1 MALNARQNRPRH
13 RTPID
18 QYLAIPE
25 ITADM
30 RQRVG
35 SSQID
40 EFVLGHSAAD
50 ILRELVQNE
59 FDACGSQIGIRFKDT
74 MLEITGTGRD
84 IVPKGWRRLSV
95 LIGTGEVLGDS
106 SGEIITPKE
115 SSIGSKNLG
124 MRSLFR
130 FGDQI
135 HVRSAGRMATLDLRT
150 FTAGRQTDSAT
161 KGRKGVL
168 IQVPYRSIP
177 LRKFVP
183 FTAVREAG
191 DLAEIERVLFPTL
204 VKLAL
209 PGRTPGIR
217 ALSVN
222 SERLG
227 RQLEWRQEVKTERS
241 RIPGIAM
248 LRRTGRLA
256 TRGTDGMRR
265 RQRHEELEFARSVKI
280 PAKYAGVDFPA
291 YYGSE
296 PWVRIAV
303 SISLKAGRPITDR
316 SGFCYYPLQAGQ
328 ARTGCAVSIS
338 APFQLDAERTRLL
351 ADSDWNSWLSGQ
363 AADLVADLLGPDWF
377 GRFGR
382 AAYDLVLRQGQED
395 GTFADLVLA
404 QLKERACWPNASAE
418 WSVAKSLVVPADPA
432 LSGHLEGKHYLHPD
446 LATDPRIS
454 ELAVRCGAKWFTI
467 DSLVRLRC
475 AGEKLGGL
483 ETRVGSA
490 ADYHYTN
497 YASHAPDPEVQHR
510 SASALTVLAKKL
522 SPENRRDLRQ
532 TPSTL
537 TATGRLEAAEE
548 LVRVSPDMWEACPE
562 PLESRLHPLLHDDL
576 AIARQCRPFEL
587 ARWIEEAAGR
597 AADGA
602 IAPSEHEALYRHLL
616 MPETKLSSRL
626 VGIVRRSPVLKDD
639 QGNWAR
645 PDSLALIPGR
655 DARLLGR
662 VVRGPAAAVRQRPD
676 LLDRLAIRR
685 KVVGDDL
692 VALAQAVEAS
702 PELAEPFEELLRR
715 QAGLLVAKVVAGLSK
730 IRFLRSRAGSLI
742 APSRA
747 RLPTSINLS
756 CLSEEVLLAD
766 DRVLYRRLGCPAR
779 PGSQML
785 LEIIER
791 ARAAAVPA
799 PVPHQLYPALV
810 EALIA
815 ERHPTVDLADLPV
828 LHVNGY
834 FVTPNATLVALR
846 PPRCLQEAIPVIRG
860 GGGISMAYLALGA
873 SASPKAH
880 HWLAFFNWIDRRA
893 AAGQGR
899 LSATD
904 RALLREAYRYLAVIG
919 LPSGLPTS
927 TRCLLSSEGTVHSLD
942 DLQAGRFLEND
953 YPELAEALVAAKG
966 GIAFADG
973 DEMSRLVFRRV
984 GILPLSERCGEGR
997 IVIGAPAGAPNWFQA
1012 KTAAKALEQ
1021 LHRPELAQGIAEL
1034 AYAHQNHQKQS
1045 REFHP
1050 ARTGAVRRRLLSI
1063 ERIAFAS
1070 DLQRS
1075 YQLGRRVSVPADSAI
1090 EDGSL
1095 YLRPPQYRSEYDHIL
1110 ALELARL
1117 AGATRLADVRVLA
1130 SSLLP
1135 LLQVE
1140 RPAEVF
1146 SYLRRLGIRPVAWDY
1161 VEEIDPEQLE
1171 AELTREQITQNLI
1184 ASVRIAPPSA
1194 TTPTPPNTQPVPVAP
1209 IPPTQPSPRPLP
1221 ALDDVRLSVSPPT
1234 GSAPPASL
1242 GSGGGW
1248 RGSTIYT
1255 PRTPAEMERDRLLG
1269 LRGEALIH
1277 RQELERVRGLGCE
1290 NPEEHVVWV
1299 SQGNPGAD
1307 HDILSIGADGKPI
1320 WIEVK
1325 STVGQDGRFDWSI
1338 AEFEKALR
1346 EGPRYQLWRVY
1357 DVAGRTPIAKCFDN
1371 PAGLLLTPTIRLEI
1385 SSLRA
1390 FVESR

>member
-1 MALNARQNRPRH
+1 MALNSRLKRPQGRAP
-13 RTPID
+13 TNED
-18 QYLAIPE
+18 LVVPE
-25 ITADM
+25 VTADM

-40 EFVLGHSAAD
+40 EFVLAHTAAD

-59 FDACGSQIGIRFKDT
+59 FDAGGAEIGIRFRDA

-84 IVPKGWRRLSV
+84 IPPKGWSRLSV

-130 FGDQI
+130 FGDHI

-150 FTAGRQTDSAT
+150 FTAGRQTDPAT

-168 IQVPYRSIP
+168 IQVPYRSTP
-177 LRKFVP
+177 LRKFAP
-183 FTAVREAG
+183 FTTIREAG

-209 PGRTPGIR
+209 PGRSSGVR
-217 ALSVN
+217 ALTVN
-222 SERLG
+222 SERVG
-227 RQLEWRQEVKTERS
+227 RRLEWRQDAKTERV
-241 RIPGIAM
+241 RVPGIAM
-248 LRRTGRLA
+248 LRRTGRLETQGA
-256 TRGTDGMRR
+256 DSTRR
-265 RQRHEELEFARSVKI
+265 RHRHEELEFARHVDI
-280 PAKYAGVDFPA
+280 PAKYAGLDFPS
-291 YYGSE
+291 YYRSGSC
-296 PWVRIAV
+296 VRIAV
-303 SISLKAGRPITDR
+303 STSLKAGRPVTDR

-351 ADSDWNSWLSGQ
+351 VDSDWNTWLSGQ
-363 AADLVADLLGPDWF
+363 TADLVADLLGADWF

-404 QLKERACWPNASAE
+404 RLKERACWPNASGE
-418 WSVAKSLVVPADPA
+418 WSVAKSLVVPAHSA
-432 LSGHLEGKHYLHPD
+432 LNSHLEGKHYLHPD
-446 LATDPRIS
+446 LAADARIS
-454 ELAVRCGAKWFTI
+454 ELAVSCGAKWFTI

-483 ETRVGSA
+483 ETKVGNA

-522 SPENRRDLRQ
+522 SPQNRRDLRQ
-532 TPSTL
+532 SPSTL
-537 TATGRLEAAEE
+537 AATGRLEAAEK
-548 LVRVSPDMWEACPE
+548 LVRVSADMWEACPE
-562 PLESRLHPLLHDDL
+562 PLESRLHPILHDDL
-576 AIARQCRPFEL
+576 AISRHCRPFEL

-602 IAPSEHEALYRHLL
+602 IAESEHEALYRHLL

-645 PDSLALIPGR
+645 PDSLALLPAR

-662 VVRGPAAAVRQRPD
+662 VVRGPAAAVRQRSD

-685 KVVGDDL
+685 KVIGDDL
-692 VALAQAVEAS
+692 LALARAIQTS
-702 PELAEPFEELLRR
+702 PELAERFEELLRR
-715 QAGLLVAKVVAGLSK
+715 HTALLAPKIIAGLSK
-730 IRFLRSRAGSLI
+730 VEFLRSRAGRLI

-747 RLPTSINLS
+747 HLPTSLNLS
-756 CLSEEVLLAD
+756 CLSDAELLAD
-766 DRVLYRRLGCPAR
+766 DRTLYRRLGCPAR
-779 PGSQML
+779 PGSAIL
-785 LEIIER
+785 LEVIER
-791 ARAAAVPA
+791 ARAASAAP
-799 PVPHQLYPALV
+799 PVPHHLYPALV
-810 EALIA
+810 EALVA
-815 ERHPTVDLADLPV
+815 ERQSTIDLADRPI
-828 LHVNGY
+828 LHVDAR

-846 PPRCLQEAIPVIRG
+846 PPRCLQEAIPVVRG
-860 GGGISMAYLALGA
+860 GGGIATAYLALGA

-880 HWLAFFNWIDRRA
+880 HWAAFFNWIDRRA
-893 AAGQGR
+893 ASAQGR
-899 LSATD
+899 VSAAE

-919 LPSGLPTS
+919 LPAGLGTA
-927 TRCLLSSEGTVHSLD
+927 TRCLLSSESTVRSFD

-953 YPELAEALVAAKG
+953 YPELADALVAARS

-973 DEMSRLVFRRV
+973 EEMSRLVFRRL

-1021 LHRPELAQGIAEL
+1021 LYRPELAQGIAEL
-1034 AYAHQNHQKQS
+1034 AYAHQKQS

-1050 ARTGAVRRRLLSI
+1050 ARTGVIRRRLLAI
-1063 ERIAFAS
+1063 ERIAFTS

-1075 YQLGRRVSVPADSAI
+1075 YQLGRRVSVLADSAI
-1090 EDGSL
+1090 EDGTL
-1095 YLRPPQYRSEYDHIL
+1095 YLRPPQYRSEYDHVL

-1140 RPAEVF
+1140 RPAEVL

-1161 VEEIDPEQLE
+1161 VEEVDPEQLE
-1171 AELTREQITQNLI
+1171 AELTREQITQNLM
-1184 ASVRIAPPSA
+1184 ASVRIAPPSS
-1194 TTPTPPNTQPVPVAP
+1194 TTPEAPNSQPTQSAA
-1209 IPPTQPSPRPLP
+1209 IPPTPPSPRPLP
-1221 ALDDVRLSVSPPT
+1221 PLDDVRLSVTAPT
-1234 GSAPPASL
+1234 GSAPPASP
-1242 GSGGGW
+1242 GASGGW
-1248 RGSTIYT
+1248 RGSTVYT
-1255 PRTPAEMERDRLLG
+1255 PRTPAELERDRLIG
-1269 LRGEALIH
+1269 LRGEALVH
-1277 RQELERVRGLGCE
+1277 RQELERVRGFGYDK
-1290 NPEEHVVWV
+1290 PEEHVVWV

-1325 STVGQDGRFDWSI
+1325 STVGLDGRFDWSI
-1338 AEFEKALR
+1338 GEFEKALR
-1346 EGPRYQLWRVY
+1346 EGSRYQLWRVY
-1357 DVAGRTPIAKCFDN
+1357 DVGGRTPIAKCFDN